1 MTDHGYSGS
10 NMGPQVNGAPPARRS
25 SERAETM
32 AKEQPDTPYMDAS
45 LPLLAGWIEFW
56 MMPVTM
62 MARMMGMTSPVADDE
77 PEIDRKC
84 AHKQLPVPNAHQK
97 DMDHDLF
104 A

>member
-1 MTDHGYSGS
+1 MTD
-10 NMGPQVNGAPPARRS
+10 QTTA
-25 SERAETM
+25 
-32 AKEQPDTPYMDAS
+32 TPYSDAS

-56 MMPVTM
+56 MMPVTFC
-62 MARMMGMTSPVADDE
+62 ARLMGMASPVANDE

-84 AHKQLPVPNAHQK
+84 DHAQLPVPNAHQK